1 MGSGVFQKRFD
12 WVRQAEGEGQRRAGA
27 RRESVVQE
35 SSTRT
40 LPLPLLAAFFLPAV
54 QAALLAIDYGAEFT
68 KISLVKP
75 GVPID
80 VVLNKDS
87 KRKVQS
93 VVGWKKDERLFG
105 SEAAAVVRLSLS

>member
-40 LPLPLLAAFFLPAV
+40 LPLPLLPTQISHLST
-54 QAALLAIDYGAEFT
+54 GA
-68 KISLVKP
+68 
-75 GVPID
+75 
-80 VVLNKDS
+80 
-87 KRKVQS
+87 RY
-93 VVGWKKDERLFG
+93 
-105 SEAAAVVRLSLS
+105 